1 LRLKRRHEHKLL
13 YFNKTDNQGALCGCV
28 GCGRCSDF
36 CPVHIGTL
44 EVAKAIVEHIY

>member
-1 LRLKRRHEHKLL
+1 
-13 YFNKTDNQGALCGCV
+13 V

-44 EVAKAIVEHIY
+44 EVAKAINKDK